1 MLCNDFINE
10 LITAVSSLTTGTTAE
25 FKTVE
30 WGIDLP
36 PASAELTWAKKTLP
50 ACFIW
55 GGNSTLSI
63 YNETMR
69 VHERQ
74 TINAYIM
81 LYYKPDA
88 TNDQTSGIAEL
99 NRLEQ
104 RFIETLLSLDNDIN
118 MTGDIIIDRDTTFL
132 KIGSIWNYL
141 PPFYAS
147 RIEFTLETYN

>member
-1 MLCNDFINE
+1 MLCNDFITE
-10 LITAVSSLTTGTTAE
+10 LITAVSSLTTGTTTE

-36 PASAELTWAKKTLP
+36 PASAELSWAKKTLP

-55 GGNSTLSI
+55 GGNSTLEVS
-63 YNETMR
+63 NEMTQLR
-69 VHERQ
+69 ELQ

-88 TNDQTSGIAEL
+88 TNNQPNGITEL
-99 NRLEQ
+99 NRLEE
-104 RFIETLLSLDNDIN
+104 RFIETLLSMENDIN
-118 MTGDIIIDRDTTFL
+118 MAGDIIIDRDTTFL